1 MKNYLSLFA
10 LLLSSVSFAQEIAL
24 SFDDAP
30 TFDSPLFTYQERA
43 ERIRKHLTTHNATAA
58 FFVITG
64 NINSRNSE
72 QLIAYTRQ
80 GHMLA
85 NHSHSH
91 FSPSRVSITQ
101 YLKDIE
107 MADSILRHWE
117 HVKPWYRYPFLNEGL
132 NKAKRD
138 SIRSTLRTLGLTNG
152 YVTIDNYDWYIN
164 GALTEAARNKKKIDY
179 EKLKKFYIDH
189 VIQSLLF
196 YDNIAKQT
204 IGRSPRHVLLLHEND
219 LAALF
224 LGELIETLKNNGW
237 KIISPDVAFKDPI
250 ATQIPDVLF
259 NGQGRIGALAFEKG
273 IPAAQLVQASE
284 DEAYLDR
291 QLADQNIFSSTP

>member
-1 MKNYLSLFA
+1 MKIFFSLFA
-10 LLLSSVSFAQEIAL
+10 IFLSSVSIAQEIAL

-43 ERIRKHLTTHNATAA
+43 ERIREHLTSHGVTAV
-58 FFVITG
+58 FFVVTG
-64 NINSRNSE
+64 NIDSRNSE
-72 QLIAYTRQ
+72 QLKAYTRQ
-80 GHMLA
+80 GHVLA

-91 FSPSRVSITQ
+91 LSPSRVSITQ
-101 YLKDIE
+101 YVEDIE
-107 MADSILRHWE
+107 KADSILRNWE

-132 NKAKRD
+132 TKPKRD
-138 SIRSTLRTLGLTNG
+138 SIRSVLNTLGLTNG

-164 GALTEAARNKKKIDY
+164 GALIEAARNKKEINY
-179 EKLKKFYIDH
+179 EKLKAFYIDH
-189 VIQSLLF
+189 IYQSLLF
-196 YDNIAKQT
+196 YDKIAQQA

-224 LGELIETLKNNGW
+224 LSDLLDALRDKGW
-237 KIISPDVAFKDPI
+237 KIISPEHAFEDPI
-250 ATQIPDVLF
+250 ATQVPDVLF

-273 IPAAQLVQASE
+273 IPAPQLVQPSE

-291 QLADQNIFSSTP
+291 ELTNQKIFYSTP